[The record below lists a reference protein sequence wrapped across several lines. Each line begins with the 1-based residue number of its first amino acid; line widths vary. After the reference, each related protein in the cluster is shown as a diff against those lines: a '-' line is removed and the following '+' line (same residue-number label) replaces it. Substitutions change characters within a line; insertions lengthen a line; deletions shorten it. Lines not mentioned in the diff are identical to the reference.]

1 MGGQRFTDEKRD
13 EFIHYFN
20 PGDMKPPLNVYFS
33 GYRPEGF
40 EGYFMMNKMNAP
52 FILIGDP
59 RLEGGSFYL
68 GSETFEQGII
78 NVIQNALDFLGF
90 KHDELILSGLSMGSF
105 GALYYA
111 LN

>member
-1 MGGQRFTDEKRD
+1 M
-13 EFIHYFN
+13 
-20 PGDMKPPLNVYFS
+20 YFS

-78 NVIQNALDFLGF
+78 NVIQKALDFLDF